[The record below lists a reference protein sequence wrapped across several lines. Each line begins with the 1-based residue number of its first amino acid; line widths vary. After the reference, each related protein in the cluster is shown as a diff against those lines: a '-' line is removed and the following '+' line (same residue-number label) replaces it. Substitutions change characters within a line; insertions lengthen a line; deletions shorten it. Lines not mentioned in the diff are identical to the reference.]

1 MEIAT
6 ISPTIVNTVNN
17 LLEKYYKLSNH
28 KQTLDKKL
36 FYYLTFNYSPKYS
49 ELFYNELFDKNIKN
63 NQSEF
68 KNSNET
74 NYLLYGLGLM
84 KSSYVKEVF
93 ELYEKKNSLEKND
106 NIKFDFAACFAM
118 ARMNEIEDYNS
129 FKQYRKLE
137 IKVSI

>member
-17 LLEKYYKLSNH
+17 LLEKYYKLSKH

-74 NYLLYGLGLM
+74 NYLLY
-84 KSSYVKEVF
+84 
-93 ELYEKKNSLEKND
+93 EKKNSLEKND